1 MGGFLGVAGRGGRS
15 GTSERAEIMPHSHA
29 LATVEGEA
37 GGGRQR
43 PRPFV
48 TFATLAIGL
57 IATAMDN
64 REAEG
69 ATQSTNCP
77 GARCSP
83 RFHRPGARTFFR
95 DTCSARR
102 APPVRNYSR
111 FLATKPRSGTR
122 PAPSRRGKGLAFEKS
137 PGRLIRFAPKALRNA
152 AGRTRFVPELGLL
165 ARNCGFSRTRS
176 SRFVGFYVEKARSAV
191 EPGLARACARQIS
204 SSDSLWSGASEGSRP
219 KDGAF
224 RGAGPEPCAAIRPG
238 LRQQRFNRDGSDF
251 VEKGAFRRL
260 GQRNR
265 SPLAYGGV
273 MVGYWRDGKY
283 VAEGVRFA
291 KERERLGSCVRDRE
305 GARRSADKRGPAG
318 FGCCG

>member
-1 MGGFLGVAGRGGRS
+1 MGGFLGVAGMGGRS

-111 FLATKPRSGTR
+111 FLATKPRSGTKAILLR
-122 PAPSRRGKGLAFEKS
+122 SKRSLAHGKS
-137 PGRLIRFAPKALRNA
+137 PGRQIRQSRYASKTSPLRA
-152 AGRTRFVPELGLL
+152 RTRFRGQKVGPSLSNQDCYRPDRPRR
-165 ARNCGFSRTRS
+165 ARTAQTPL
-176 SRFVGFYVEKARSAV
+176 K
-191 EPGLARACARQIS
+191 PPLRQ
-204 SSDSLWSGASEGSRP
+204 
-219 KDGAF
+219 
-224 RGAGPEPCAAIRPG
+224 AGP
-238 LRQQRFNRDGSDF
+238 F
-251 VEKGAFRRL
+251 GA
-260 GQRNR
+260 
-265 SPLAYGGV
+265 P
-273 MVGYWRDGKY
+273 
-283 VAEGVRFA
+283 
-291 KERERLGSCVRDRE
+291 DR
-305 GARRSADKRGPAG
+305 RGPARN
-318 FGCCG
+318 